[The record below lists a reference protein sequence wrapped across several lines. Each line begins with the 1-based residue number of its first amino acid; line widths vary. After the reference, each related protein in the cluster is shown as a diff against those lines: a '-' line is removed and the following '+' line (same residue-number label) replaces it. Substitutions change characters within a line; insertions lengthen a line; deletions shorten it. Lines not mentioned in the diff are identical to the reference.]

1 MRTLSAHQ
9 LLPYSGY
16 IFRLIEGT
24 KAREA
29 AGFLVFSQPHLSD
42 SVDAVAQ
49 GMYDWMPTVDDV
61 GRIKWEKGDPY
72 RFEFEIVES
81 QVSEFVVLCI
91 LETMFSSNS

>member
-1 MRTLSAHQ
+1 
-9 LLPYSGY
+9 
-16 IFRLIEGT
+16 
-24 KAREA
+24 
-29 AGFLVFSQPHLSD
+29 
-42 SVDAVAQ
+42 
-49 GMYDWMPTVDDV
+49 MPTVDDV